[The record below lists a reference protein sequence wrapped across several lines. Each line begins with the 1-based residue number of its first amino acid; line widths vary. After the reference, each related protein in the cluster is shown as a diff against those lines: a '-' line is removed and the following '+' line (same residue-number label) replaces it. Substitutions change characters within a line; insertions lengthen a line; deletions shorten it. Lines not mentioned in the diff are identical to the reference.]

1 MNYSKK
7 SIGVGQEIRNY
18 LIDTHNEEL
27 KIDTHNE
34 ELKILTPKSTEVLCW
49 IFQTSYK
56 NILIQ
61 REEFYQNNC
70 NPAERRQLMISV
82 NILNR

>member
-18 LIDTHNEEL
+18 L
-27 KIDTHNE
+27 IDTHNE